1 MTNTLHTYA
10 GASAPFKAGAD
21 VLYGDIPLKVTDC
34 YRLTPNG
41 EWWTDL
47 IHERTFMTFS
57 FPCRCL
63 KPIAKPELHIVVSN
77 TSNVVSFA
85 EFKARKAGVR

>member
-21 VLYGDIPLKVTDC
+21 VLYRDIPLKVTDC

-41 EWWTDL
+41 EWWADL

-63 KPIAKPELHIVVSN
+63 TTNGPRLSVVGD

-85 EFKARKAGVR
+85 EYKARKAGAR